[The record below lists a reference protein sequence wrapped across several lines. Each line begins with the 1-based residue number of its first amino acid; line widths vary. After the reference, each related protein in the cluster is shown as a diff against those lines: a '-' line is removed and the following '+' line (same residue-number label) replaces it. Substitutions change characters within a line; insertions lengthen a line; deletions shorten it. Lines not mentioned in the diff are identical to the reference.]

1 MTSQSEGKSTAAM
14 PPIKRRYL
22 PSLGAFATFE
32 VAAKHL
38 SFTLAA
44 KELNVTQ
51 GAVSQQIRILEDT
64 VGAPLFRREAR
75 GLVLTDAARA
85 AQPLLRE
92 GFERLAEASA
102 LLRQDDLLTQLMGF
116 VAEKS

>member
-51 GAVSQQIRILEDT
+51 GAVSRAVKGLEDHLGVT
-64 VGAPLFRREAR
+64 LFQRLPRA
-75 GLVLTDAARA
+75 LALTDEGKVLLKHLGFPFKAKDDPKKARA
-85 AQPLLRE
+85 KRGPAYY
-92 GFERLAEASA
+92 A
-102 LLRQDDLLTQLMGF
+102 
-116 VAEKS
+116 KKKKKK